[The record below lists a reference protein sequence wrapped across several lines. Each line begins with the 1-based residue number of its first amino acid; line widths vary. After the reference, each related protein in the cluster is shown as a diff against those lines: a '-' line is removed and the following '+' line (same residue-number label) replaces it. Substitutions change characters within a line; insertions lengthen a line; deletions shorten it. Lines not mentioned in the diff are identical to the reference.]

1 MKKVVGLILIAVAVC
16 AIASLLARSRRRDE
30 SEEQAV
36 EATDTPADEG
46 VLEPEEG
53 AAAPTVSEPA

>member
-16 AIASLLARSRRRDE
+16 AIAGLLARSRRRDE

-36 EATDTPADEG
+36 EHTDTFAEQNALVG
-46 VLEPEEG
+46 EEG
-53 AAAPTVSEPA
+53 AAPQPVSEAV